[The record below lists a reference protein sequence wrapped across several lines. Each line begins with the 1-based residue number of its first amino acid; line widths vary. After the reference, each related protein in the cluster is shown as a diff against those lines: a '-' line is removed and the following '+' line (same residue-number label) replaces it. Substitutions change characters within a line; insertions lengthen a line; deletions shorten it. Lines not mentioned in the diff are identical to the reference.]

1 MVVMVFLGGV
11 DDSSPSF
18 VFNTPLHYHIA
29 DVVII
34 IEKAKLYN
42 DIDYAMYKV
51 AKGDL
56 QYHHYYHHHHHY
68 YHHYH
73 RYYSLSI
80 IITIIHHHY
89 HFNHRTQSYISSAS
103 SAIAA
108 SSSLLLT
115 FTLSSGYDHPFSDTI
130 RILSIIQ
137 IISCKE
143 EYGKI
148 YSCKEEY
155 WCLIIIIIHSTWYK
169 VISYMMLMT
178 MMMMTMMIIFK
189 SLI

>member
-18 VFNTPLHYHIA
+18 VFNTPLHYYIA

-34 IEKAKLYN
+34 IEKAKLHN

-51 AKGDL
+51 ARGDL
-56 QYHHYYHHHHHY
+56 QYHHY

-80 IITIIHHHY
+80 IITIILQHY
-89 HFNHRTQSYISSAS
+89 HFYHRTQSYISSAS
-103 SAIAA
+103 AA
-108 SSSLLLT
+108 AASSLLLT
-115 FTLSSGYDHPFSDTI
+115 FNLSSGYDHPFSDTI

-155 WCLIIIIIHSTWYK
+155 
-169 VISYMMLMT
+169 
-178 MMMMTMMIIFK
+178 
-189 SLI
+189 

>member
-1 MVVMVFLGGV
+1 MVVLGVV

-34 IEKAKLYN
+34 IEKAKLHN
-42 DIDYAMYKV
+42 DIDYSMYKV

-56 QYHHYYHHHHHY
+56 QYHHYYYHHHHHY

-80 IITIIHHHY
+80 IITIILITAHNHIHHHQQQQHHHY
-89 HFNHRTQSYISSAS
+89 Y
-103 SAIAA
+103 
-108 SSSLLLT
+108 LLLIYLQVMIIP
-115 FTLSSGYDHPFSDTI
+115 FQTLFEYYQSSKSFHVKKNMV
-130 RILSIIQ
+130 R
-137 IISCKE
+137 
-143 EYGKI
+143 

-155 WCLIIIIIHSTWYK
+155 LCLIITIIHST
-169 VISYMMLMT
+169 
-178 MMMMTMMIIFK
+178 
-189 SLI
+189 

>member
-1 MVVMVFLGGV
+1 MVVMVVLGVV

-34 IEKAKLYN
+34 IEKAKLHN
-42 DIDYAMYKV
+42 DIDYSMYKV

-56 QYHHYYHHHHHY
+56 QYHHYYYHHHHHY

-80 IITIIHHHY
+80 IITIILIIAHNHIYHQHQQQHHY
-89 HFNHRTQSYISSAS
+89 Y
-103 SAIAA
+103 
-108 SSSLLLT
+108 LLY
-115 FTLSSGYDHPFSDTI
+115 LSTGYDHPFSDTI

-143 EYGKI
+143 EYG
-148 YSCKEEY
+148 E
-155 WCLIIIIIHSTWYK
+155 
-169 VISYMMLMT
+169 
-178 MMMMTMMIIFK
+178 IFM
-189 SLI
+189 